1 MLCYA
6 DMFANILFTGN
17 GWAAGNVW
25 VGGRR
30 SSVSSQWIWYGS
42 ETGSIYYSYFAT
54 GQPNN
59 NGGNALCLGYWSGG
73 HYYWDDDDCANKR
86 NFVCEKIIE

>member
-1 MLCYA
+1 MVKLLAYI
-6 DMFANILFTGN
+6 FGTGN

-30 SSVSSQWIWYGS
+30 SSASTPWIWYGS
-42 ETGSIYYSYFAT
+42 ETGPIYYSYFAT
-54 GQPNN
+54 GQPNDK
-59 NGGNALCLGYWSGG
+59 LCLGYWSGG
-73 HYYWDDDDCANKR
+73 HYYWDDYDCASKR

>member
-1 MLCYA
+1 MLKFLAYI
-6 DMFANILFTGN
+6 FGKGN
-17 GWAAGNVW
+17 GWAAGNAW

-30 SSVSSQWIWYGS
+30 SSVSSPWIWYGS

-59 NGGNALCLGYWSGG
+59 NGGNALCPGYWSGG